1 MQRTGMSTLAR
12 RSLRRELSAAQSTD
26 VGVGVGDPRRRTE
39 PARSSSA
46 LARRAYSSA
55 VIMRLPT

>member
-26 VGVGVGDPRRRTE
+26 VGVGDPRRRTE

-55 VIMRLPT
+55 AVMRLPT